1 MNLGKAFRSLFGGS
15 PKQEATAGWAFTMQ
29 AHIDLHRQTVYV
41 YVADE
46 AKAEAIASEAVAG
59 LIVAREPVTEQI
71 LADLGV
77 QRGQHKFQAG
87 NGWSFSIQ
95 GPPGTD
101 KALVIVYLSDESD
114 AEALA
119 LKTKPGT
126 ILNRSEVPPVV
137 LIQDLGLRPGG
148 TRVI

>member
-1 MNLGKAFRSLFGGS
+1 MNLGKALRSLFKAGA
-15 PKQEATAGWAFTMQ
+15 KQDEAAGWAFTIQ
-29 AHIDLHRQTVYV
+29 SNLDLKRQTVYV

-46 AKAEAIASEAVAG
+46 TKAEAVASEAVVG
-59 LIVAREPVTEQI
+59 LIVAREPVTEQV

-87 NGWSFSIQ
+87 TGWSFSIQ

-101 KALVIVYLSDESD
+101 KALVVVYLSDASE
-114 AEALA
+114 AEAVA
-119 LKTKPGT
+119 LKIKPGT

-137 LIQDLGLRPGG
+137 LIQDLGLQPGG
-148 TRVI
+148 TRVV

>member
-1 MNLGKAFRSLFGGS
+1 MNLGKALRSLFKGS
-15 PKQEATAGWAFTMQ
+15 PKQEAAAGWAFTIQ
-29 AHIDLHRQTVYV
+29 AHFDLKRQTVYV

-46 AKAEAIASEAVAG
+46 AKAEAIASEAVVG
-59 LIVAREPVTEQI
+59 LVIAREPVTEQV

-87 NGWSFSIQ
+87 TGWSFSIQ

-101 KALVIVYLSDESD
+101 TSLVIVYLSDASE

-119 LKTKPGT
+119 LRIKPGT

-137 LIQDLGLRPGG
+137 LIQDLGLQPGG
-148 TRVI
+148 ARVI

>member
-1 MNLGKAFRSLFGGS
+1 MNLGKALRSLFKAS
-15 PKQEATAGWAFTMQ
+15 PKQEAAAGWAFTIQ
-29 AHIDLHRQTVYV
+29 AHLDLKRETIYV

-46 AKAEAIASEAVAG
+46 AKAEAIASEIVAG
-59 LIVAREPVTEQI
+59 LIVAREPVIEAI

-77 QRGQHKFQAG
+77 QRGQHKSQAG
-87 NGWSFSIQ
+87 TGWSFSIQ

-101 KALVIVYLSDESD
+101 KALVVVYLSDASE
-114 AEALA
+114 AEAVA
-119 LKTKPGT
+119 LKIKPGT

-148 TRVI
+148 TRVV